1 MRIPAAIATV
11 LLASAS
17 AHAANRVV
25 LPANATPSHYDLAIV
40 PDAAHLT
47 FTGSVRI
54 DLDVKAPAAAIKL
67 NAADLVFG
75 KVSLDGAVP
84 KVAYDAKEETATLT
98 FAKPLA
104 AGHHVLAIDY
114 RGKINQQAAGIFAL
128 DYDAAN
134 GAAKGKKR
142 ALFTQ
147 FENSDARRFLP
158 SWDEPNKKATFTL
171 TATVPADQMALA
183 NTPIASTEDAGHGL
197 KRVHFAPSPKMSS
210 YLLFFGM
217 GDFERVSRKV
227 NGVDVGIVVKRG
239 DTAKAG
245 YALDAAAQ
253 ILPYYEDYFG
263 VKYPLPKLD
272 LIGGPGQSQFFGA
285 MENWGAIFYFERD
298 LEIDAKLSTEEDRR
312 NVYVVIAHEMAHQW
326 FGDLVTMDW
335 WDDLWL
341 NEGFASWM
349 ELKSTDH
356 FHPEWH
362 VWLDALD
369 SKEGAM
375 RVDARAGTHPIV
387 TPILDVLQANQA
399 FDTITYSKGQAVI
412 RMLEDYTG
420 PDQFRD
426 GVRAYMKAHAYGN
439 TVTDDLWRELD
450 KTSPRPVSAV
460 AHEFTRQ
467 AGVPMVRAGATPKGL
482 ALTQD
487 RFAMDDTA
495 KGALTWHVP
504 VKARALA
511 GGQAWQG
518 AVARGA
524 AVMPGLKME
533 GLKMEGLKTGGGV
546 IVNDGQAGYYRTL
559 YDAALAKA
567 LAGNFRKLSP
577 ENQMGLI
584 NDMRALGYSGYEPLD
599 DFLSVAEQADPGMH
613 PRVQK
618 AIAEKLEGIDWLYD
632 GLPSQKGFRAFA
644 RQLLSPLFAKAG
656 WDAKAGED
664 QNIALLRA
672 TLLEAL
678 NRLDDQGVIAEA
690 RKRFAA
696 FLKDPSH
703 VAPETRRSML
713 AIVARH
719 ADAPVWE
726 QLHTLARNE
735 KDTLAKREFYELL
748 GGVLDPALAGRAL
761 GLALTDELPVTMRPS
776 IISAVAQDHPEMAFD
791 FADKHL
797 DLVTSWLEADSR
809 NQFVPNL
816 ANTSTD
822 PRMAGKVKAFADAH
836 IPATARRDSVKVQS
850 AIGFQ
855 AQVRGQRL
863 KDIDHWLV
871 RRHGE

>member
-1 MRIPAAIATV
+1 MKSTALTISILA
-11 LLASAS
+11 ASA
-17 AHAANRVV
+17 AFAGNAAAENRIV
-25 LPANATPSHYDLAIV
+25 LPANVTPSHYDIAIV

-47 FTGSVRI
+47 FTGSVKI
-54 DLDVKAPAAAIKL
+54 DVDVARLANTIKL

-75 KVSLDGAVP
+75 KMSLDGAGAP

-98 FAKPLA
+98 FAKPVA

-114 RGKINQQAAGIFAL
+114 TGKINEQAAGIFAL

-134 GAAKGKKR
+134 GKKR

-147 FENSDARRFLP
+147 FENSDARRFVP

-171 TATVPADQMALA
+171 VATVPANEMAIS
-183 NTPIASTEDAGHGL
+183 NQPIAMTDNLPGGM
-197 KRVHFAPSPKMSS
+197 KRVQFARSPKMSS
-210 YLLFFGM
+210 YLLFFGL

-227 NGVDVGIVVKRG
+227 HGVDVGVIVKRG
-239 DTAKAG
+239 DKAQAS
-245 YALDAAAQ
+245 YALDAASQ
-253 ILPYYEDYFG
+253 ILPFYEDYFG

-298 LEIDAKLSTEEDRR
+298 LEIDSKLSTEEDRR

-335 WDDLWL
+335 WEDLWL

-349 ELKSTDH
+349 ELKATDH

-369 SKEGAM
+369 AKEGAM

-420 PDQFRD
+420 ADAFRA
-426 GVRAYMKAHAYGN
+426 GVRNYMKAHAYGN

-450 KTSPRPVSAV
+450 RTSPRPVSAI

-467 AGVPMVRAGATPKGL
+467 AGVPMVHVNITPKGL

-487 RFAMDDTA
+487 RFAMDSSA
-495 KGALTWHVP
+495 KQALTWHVP
-504 VKARALA
+504 VKARVLT
-511 GGQAWQG
+511 GSQTWQG
-518 AVARGA
+518 AVARGP
-524 AVMPGLKME
+524 AVMPGLNPQ
-533 GLKMEGLKTGGGV
+533 GGV

-559 YDAALAKA
+559 YDAKPAKA
-567 LAGNFRKLSP
+567 LADNFRKLSP
-577 ENQMGLI
+577 ENQMGVL

-613 PRVQK
+613 PRVQT
-618 AIAEKLEGIDWLYD
+618 AIAEKLEGIDALYD
-632 GLPSQKGFRAFA
+632 GLPTQKGFRAFG
-644 RQLLSPLFAKAG
+644 RELLAPLFAKGG
-656 WDAKAGED
+656 WDAKPGED

-678 NRLDDQGVIAEA
+678 NRLDDQGVIVEA
-690 RKRFAA
+690 RKRFAG
-696 FLKDPSH
+696 FVKDPSH
-703 VAPETRRSML
+703 VTPETRRSML

-719 ADAPVWE
+719 ADSTTWDA
-726 QLHTLARNE
+726 LHGLAKAE
-735 KDTLAKREFYELL
+735 KNTLAKRELYELL
-748 GGVLDPALAGRAL
+748 GSALDPKLAQRAL
-761 GLALTDELPVTMRPS
+761 DLALTDELPVTTRPS
-776 IISAVAQDHPEMAFD
+776 MIRAVAADHPEMAFD
-791 FADKHL
+791 FANKHL
-797 DLVTSWLEADSR
+797 DKVTSWLEADSR

-816 ANTSTD
+816 AQSSTD
-822 PRMAGKVKAFADAH
+822 PKMAGKVKAYANAH
-836 IPATARRDSVKVQS
+836 IPPTAQRDSVKVES
-850 AIGFQ
+850 AIGYQ
-855 AQVRGQRL
+855 SEVRTKRL

>member
-1 MRIPAAIATV
+1 MKSTVVAAFILIAAAMPAGNAA
-11 LLASAS
+11 
-17 AHAANRVV
+17 AANRIV
-25 LPANATPSHYDLAIV
+25 LPANVTPSHYDIAFV

-47 FTGSVRI
+47 FAGSVKI
-54 DLDVKAPAAAIKL
+54 DVDVKAPSNTIEL

-75 KVSLDGAVP
+75 KVSLDGSVGAP
-84 KVAYDAKEETATLT
+84 KIAYDSKAETATLT
-98 FAKPLA
+98 FARPAA
-104 AGHHVLAIDY
+104 AGHHVLVIDY

-134 GAAKGKKR
+134 GKKR

-147 FENSDARRFLP
+147 FENSDARRFVP
-158 SWDEPNKKATFTL
+158 CWDEPNKKATFTL
-171 TATVPADQMALA
+171 AATVPADLMAIA
-183 NTPIASTEDAGHGL
+183 NTPIVSTDAVGTGL
-197 KRVHFAPSPKMSS
+197 KRVHFAASPKMSS
-210 YLLFFGM
+210 YLLFFGL

-227 NGVDVGIVVKRG
+227 NGVDIGVIVKRG
-239 DTAKAG
+239 DRAQAG

-263 VKYPLPKLD
+263 LKYPLPKLD

-298 LEIDAKLSTEEDRR
+298 LEIDSKVSTEEDRR

-335 WDDLWL
+335 WEDLWL

-349 ELKSTDH
+349 ELKAADH

-369 SKEGAM
+369 AKEGAM
-375 RVDARAGTHPIV
+375 RVDARAGTHPII

-420 PDQFRD
+420 ADAFRA
-426 GVRAYMKAHAYGN
+426 GVRNYMKAHAYGN

-450 KTSPRPVSAV
+450 KTSPRPVTAI

-467 AGVPMVRAGATPKGL
+467 AGVPMVHAEAKPSGL
-482 ALTQD
+482 VLTQD
-487 RFAMDDTA
+487 RFAMDSSA
-495 KGALTWHVP
+495 RQALTWHVP

-511 GGQAWQG
+511 GGQTWQG

-524 AVMPGLKME
+524 AVMSGIKAD
-533 GLKMEGLKTGGGV
+533 GGV
-546 IVNDGQAGYYRTL
+546 VVNDGQAGYYRTL
-559 YDAALAKA
+559 YDAKLAKI
-567 LAGNFRKLSP
+567 LAGNFRNLTP
-577 ENQMGLI
+577 ENQMGVI

-599 DFLSVAEQADPGMH
+599 DFLSIAEQADPGMH
-613 PRVQK
+613 PRVQT
-618 AIAEKLEGIDWLYD
+618 AIAAKLEGIDRFYD
-632 GLPSQKGFRAFA
+632 GLPTQNGFRVFA
-644 RQLLSPLFAKAG
+644 RQLLAPLFAKTG
-656 WDAKAGED
+656 WDAKPGED

-678 NRLDDQGVIAEA
+678 NRLDDQGVVAEA

-696 FLKDPSH
+696 FLKDTSH
-703 VAPETRRSML
+703 VTPETRRSML

-719 ADAPVWE
+719 ADAATWE
-726 QLHTLARNE
+726 KLHDLAKAE
-735 KDTLAKREFYELL
+735 KNTLAKRELYELL
-748 GGVLDPALAGRAL
+748 GSALDLKLAQRAL
-761 GLALTDELPVTMRPS
+761 DLSLTDELPVTTRPS
-776 IISAVAQDHPEMAFD
+776 IIRAVSGDHPEMAFD
-791 FADKHL
+791 FASKHL
-797 DLVTSWLEADSR
+797 DAVTSWLEADSR

-816 ANTSTD
+816 ATTSND
-822 PRMAGKVKAFADAH
+822 PAMAGRVKAFANAH
-836 IPATARRDSVKVQS
+836 IPPTARRDSVKVES
-850 AIGFQ
+850 GIGFQ
-855 AQVRGQRL
+855 SEVRTKRL

>member
-1 MRIPAAIATV
+1 MRIPAAIALS

-17 AHAANRVV
+17 AHAATRVV
-25 LPANATPSHYDLAIV
+25 LPANATPSHYDIAIV

-47 FTGSVRI
+47 FTGSVKI
-54 DLDVKAPAAAIKL
+54 DLDVKAPASTIKL

-75 KVSLDGAVP
+75 KVSLDGGAVP
-84 KVAYDAKEETATLT
+84 KVAYDAKDETATLT
-98 FAKPLA
+98 FAGPVA
-104 AGHHVLAIDY
+104 AGHHVLTIDY

-128 DYDAAN
+128 DYD
-134 GAAKGKKR
+134 GTKGKER

-147 FENSDARRFLP
+147 FENSDARRFVP
-158 SWDEPNKKATFTL
+158 CWDEPNKKATFTL
-171 TATVPADQMALA
+171 TATVPSDLMALA
-183 NTPIASTEDAGHGL
+183 NTPIASTEAAGKGL
-197 KRVHFAPSPKMSS
+197 KRVHFAASPKMSS
-210 YLLFFGM
+210 YLLFFGL

-227 NGVDVGIVVKRG
+227 DGVDIGIVVKRG

-263 VKYPLPKLD
+263 LKYPLPKLD
-272 LIGGPGQSQFFGA
+272 LVGGPGQSQFFGA

-298 LEIDAKLSTEEDRR
+298 LEIDSKVSTEEDRR

-335 WDDLWL
+335 WEDLWL

-349 ELKSTDH
+349 ELKAADH

-369 SKEGAM
+369 AKENAM
-375 RVDARAGTHPIV
+375 RVDARAGTHPII

-412 RMLEDYTG
+412 RMLEDYVG
-420 PDQFRD
+420 ADAFRA
-426 GVRAYMKAHAYGN
+426 GVRDYMKAHAYGN

-467 AGVPMVRAGATPKGL
+467 AGVPMLHAKATPKGL

-487 RFAMDDTA
+487 RFAMDSSA

-511 GGQAWQG
+511 GGPVWQG
-518 AVARGA
+518 AVARGP
-524 AVMPGLKME
+524 AVMPGLKTE
-533 GLKMEGLKTGGGV
+533 GGV

-559 YDAALAKA
+559 YDAALAKS

-599 DFLSVAEQADPGMH
+599 DFLGVAEQADASMH
-613 PRVQK
+613 PRVQT
-618 AIAEKLEGIDWLYD
+618 AIAGKLEGIDALYD
-632 GLPSQKGFRAFA
+632 GLPTQKGFRAFA
-644 RQLLSPLFAKAG
+644 RGLLAPLFAKTG
-656 WDAKAGED
+656 WDAKPGED
-664 QNIALLRA
+664 PNIALTRA

-690 RKRFAA
+690 QKRFAA

-719 ADAPVWE
+719 ADGATWDA
-726 QLHTLARNE
+726 LHGLAKAE
-735 KDTLAKREFYELL
+735 KNTLAKRELYELL
-748 GGVLDPALAGRAL
+748 GSVLDPKLAQRAL
-761 GLALTDELPVTMRPS
+761 DLSLTQEAPVTMRPAIVRS
-776 IISAVAQDHPEMAFD
+776 VSVDHPEMAFD
-791 FADKHL
+791 FANKHL
-797 DLVTSWLEADSR
+797 DAVTSWLEADSR
-809 NQFVPNL
+809 NQYVPNL
-816 ANTSTD
+816 AASSTD
-822 PRMAGKVKAFADAH
+822 PKMAGKVKTFAGAH
-836 IPATARRDSVKVQS
+836 IPPTARGDSVKVES

-855 AQVRGQRL
+855 SEVRTKRL